1 MALNEI
7 LGSRLVSQDE
17 LREGDKVFI
26 LHKRPVEVDQV
37 KDADGEVYAD
47 ADYYDPDKYDFYLA
61 EREHE
66 KIPSDAGHVIEL
78 TGTDG
83 TKHRWLSWHDFSQG
97 KILWVK
103 AANGTRQ
110 GHAQMQARADAAK
123 SWVVIL

>member
-17 LREGDKVFI
+17 LRVGDKI
-26 LHKRPVEVDQV
+26 YALRKKPEEVIRV
-37 KDADGEVYAD
+37 KDGDGDLETPGGF
-47 ADYYDPDKYDFYLA
+47 YDPKHYEFYLA
-61 EREHE
+61 EREYA
-66 KIPSDAGHVIEL
+66 KIPSDAGRVIEL
-78 TGTDG
+78 TETDG
-83 TKHRWLSWHDFSQG
+83 TKHRWLSWWDFSQG

-110 GHAQMQARADAAK
+110 GHAQMQGRADAAK